1 MLKLGFA
8 FVGIIFSSQAFATS
22 TYSCVSYSSSPSKE
36 PPPTGSEAFTAT
48 WNVGTVSKLPSIVT
62 VGTRPAVRYGQDGET
77 AVVGFWQT
85 EKRLWIE
92 LKGEGAAPSIILKT
106 VNSNNPT
113 LGYIGEARLSNG
125 IIFPVKCYERG

>member
-1 MLKLGFA
+1 MLKVGLV

-22 TYSCVSYSSSPSKE
+22 TYSCSSTSKS
-36 PPPTGSEAFTAT
+36 PTGDAEFTAT

-62 VGTRPAVRYGQDGET
+62 VGYKGAVQYGKDRET
-77 AVVGFWQT
+77 AVVGFWHT

-92 LKGEGAAPSIILKT
+92 LKGEGVAPSIILKT
-106 VNSNNPT
+106 VNSNNQT

-125 IIFPVKCYERG
+125 QAFAVKCYERG